1 MTDSCCGPLAGPS
14 ISPGTRVAYWY
25 ILEAFPRSGRAPT
38 LEEMERDLVFPKDE
52 IVGILDSLVAAGA
65 IRVQPSTHAV
75 LDAYPYSGV
84 PTRHRVELDNG
95 TSVYC
100 MCAVDAFYV
109 PFLIEHDLTIRSR
122 CFFCRSDVE
131 VRVEHRAIV
140 AARPEQAVIWNSA
153 APYDCP
159 KTNFFCSQAHL
170 LKWRETAADEQGRVY
185 TLDEALNAGKTA
197 AERML
202 KSREGLHE
210 IQWARADELVCYC
223 REVPKATLVAAIARG
238 ASSPEEIA
246 RQTTACT
253 GGWCEHTNPKKR
265 CCCVDLE
272 ASLEVYSQKRA
283 T

>member
-1 MTDSCCGPLAGPS
+1 MADRCCSPLS
-14 ISPGTRVAYWY
+14 SRSESVRTRVAYWY
-25 ILEAFPRSGRAPT
+25 ILEAFPRSGRART
-38 LEEMERDLVFPKDE
+38 LEETERDLLFPRDE
-52 IVGILDSLVAAGA
+52 IIRILDSLVAAGA
-65 IRVQPSTHAV
+65 LRVQPSTHAI

-84 PTRHRVELDNG
+84 PTRHRVELDGG
-95 TSVYC
+95 TTVYC

-109 PFLIEHDLTIRSR
+109 PFLLEDDLTIRSR

-140 AARPEQAVIWNSA
+140 AAQPEQAVIWNSA

-159 KTNFFCSQAHL
+159 KTNFFCCEAHL
-170 LKWRETAADEQGRVY
+170 LKWQENAADEQGQVY
-185 TLDEALNAGKTA
+185 TLDEALDAGKTA

-223 REVPKATLVAAIARG
+223 REVPKATIVAAIARG
-238 ASSPEEIA
+238 ASCPEEIA

-253 GGWCEHTNPKKR
+253 GGWCEDTNPKKR

-272 ASLEVYSQKRA
+272 ALIEAYSGKGAR
-283 T
+283 

>member
-1 MTDSCCGPLAGPS
+1 MADLCCRPLSTAVGS
-14 ISPGTRVAYWY
+14 VTTRVAYWY
-25 ILEAFPRSGRAPT
+25 ILEAFPRSGKAPA

-52 IVGILDSLVAAGA
+52 IIRILDSLVAASA
-65 IRVQPSTHAV
+65 IRVQPSTHAI

-84 PTRHRVELDNG
+84 PTRHRVHLDSG
-95 TSVYC
+95 TSLYC

-109 PFLIEHDLTIRSR
+109 PFLVEHDLTIRSR
-122 CFFCRSDVE
+122 CFFCRSIVE
-131 VRVEHRAIV
+131 VRVEGRAIV
-140 AARPEQAVIWNSA
+140 AAQPQQAVIWNSA
-153 APYDCP
+153 ASYDCP
-159 KTNFFCSQAHL
+159 MTNFFCCEAHL
-170 LKWRETAADEQGRVY
+170 LKWRETAADEQGQVY
-185 TLDEALNAGKTA
+185 TLAEALNAGKTA

-210 IQWARADELVCYC
+210 IQWVRADELVCYC
-223 REVPKATLVAAIARG
+223 REVPKATIVAAIARG

-272 ASLEVYSQKRA
+272 ALIEAYSGKGA
-283 T
+283 G